1 VKCSVSR
8 ARRFGGTTSVLR
20 TTAKSVG
27 ETRNRQAGLLPKN
40 ANLGISGDFSDGRTN
55 FQTAGEVTLRAVL
68 SHAVTYLQTIAAAW
82 LFDETRISFRD
93 STSKSDPNVHI
104 WRIVTENPWL
114 AYFPN
119 VFRDPPADGGEL
131 RRQEPGRACRRWAGR
146 SVNIFLD
153 TRSRAGVQDAG
164 RGAVPSGRRQ
174 CPEWLPAAIDVR
186 AVTEVP
192 PADGLRFPALRAV
205 AGPL

>member
-1 VKCSVSR
+1 
-8 ARRFGGTTSVLR
+8 
-20 TTAKSVG
+20 
-27 ETRNRQAGLLPKN
+27 LLPKN

-68 SHAVTYLQTIAAAW
+68 SHAVTYMQTIAAAW

-119 VFRDPPADGGEL
+119 VFRDPASRWRGIAEARAWTSL
-131 RRQEPGRACRRWAGR
+131 QEMGRTVCEY
-146 SVNIFLD
+146 I
-153 TRSRAGVQDAG
+153 
-164 RGAVPSGRRQ
+164 P
-174 CPEWLPAAIDVR
+174 
-186 AVTEVP
+186 
-192 PADGLRFPALRAV
+192 
-205 AGPL
+205 